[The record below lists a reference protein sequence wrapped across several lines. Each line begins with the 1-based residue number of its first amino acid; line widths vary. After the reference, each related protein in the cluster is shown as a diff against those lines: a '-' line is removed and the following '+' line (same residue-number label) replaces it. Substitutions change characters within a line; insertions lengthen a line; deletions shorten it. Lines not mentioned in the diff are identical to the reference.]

1 MSLLPNTVV
10 NGNCLEVMKEIDD
23 ASIDMILCDLPYGA
37 TQNSWDSVIPPAP
50 LWEQYERIIKPNG
63 AILLFGQDK
72 FTATM
77 MLSNPK
83 LHRYNIIWDKVLKSG
98 FLNAK
103 KMPLREHEDIMVFYK
118 SSPPYHPQMTVGEK
132 NHTKG
137 KAVGKQAEDVHSNRS
152 YGNYTLVESPDGNM
166 KYPASI
172 WRFPKPHPSVALHAT
187 EKPVDLL
194 RYAIR
199 TYTDRNAI
207 VLDNCC
213 GTGST
218 LIAAKLEGRRY
229 IGIDNGVCDKKKSP
243 YYGMPW
249 AQVAQIRLEAIDHEP
264 ADEPERHRPLG
275 EGTTEGV
282 ALPLGFLPEIGE
294 VVNILEPFKRLTIF
308 EPVEKDG
315 ETTEKKVTVGII
327 YRSDGLYA
335 WDNSR
340 VVPNEYDEAIKWSP
354 ASQLPEYAIRRKAIV
369 TKFEYK
375 PLRSFTADDIKL
387 LRLDYASQDDP
398 QLLMEEY
405 LPIKNFELL
414 YGWWKQH
421 YKATL
426 KDCDN
431 PQAIIL
437 HLASTD

>member
-1 MSLLPNTVV
+1 MADPFVGKLAFFRVYSGSMAAGSYVLNATKDK
-10 NGNCLEVMKEIDD
+10 KERVGR
-23 ASIDMILCDLPYGA
+23 ILQMHANKRQELDRVYSGDIA
-37 TQNSWDSVIPPAP
+37 AAV
-50 LWEQYERIIKPNG
+50 G
-63 AILLFGQDK
+63 FK
-72 FTATM
+72 FTTTGDTICDEQHPVILESMEFPEPVIELAIE
-77 MLSNPK
+77 PK
-83 LHRYNIIWDKVLKSG
+83 TKAG
-98 FLNAK
+98 QG
-103 KMPLREHEDIMVFYK
+103 KM
-118 SSPPYHPQMTVGEK
+118 
-132 NHTKG
+132 
-137 KAVGKQAEDVHSNRS
+137 
-152 YGNYTLVESPDGNM
+152 
-166 KYPASI
+166 
-172 WRFPKPHPSVALHAT
+172 
-187 EKPVDLL
+187 
-194 RYAIR
+194 
-199 TYTDRNAI
+199 
-207 VLDNCC
+207 
-213 GTGST
+213 
-218 LIAAKLEGRRY
+218 
-229 IGIDNGVCDKKKSP
+229 
-243 YYGMPW
+243 
-249 AQVAQIRLEAIDHEP
+249 
-264 ADEPERHRPLG
+264 
-275 EGTTEGV
+275 
-282 ALPLGFLPEIGE
+282 GE

-340 VVPNEYDEAIKWSP
+340 AIPNEYDEAIKWSP

>member
-50 LWEQYERIIKPNG
+50 LWEQYERII
-63 AILLFGQDK
+63 
-72 FTATM
+72 
-77 MLSNPK
+77 
-83 LHRYNIIWDKVLKSG
+83 
-98 FLNAK
+98 
-103 KMPLREHEDIMVFYK
+103 
-118 SSPPYHPQMTVGEK
+118 
-132 NHTKG
+132 
-137 KAVGKQAEDVHSNRS
+137 
-152 YGNYTLVESPDGNM
+152 
-166 KYPASI
+166 
-172 WRFPKPHPSVALHAT
+172 
-187 EKPVDLL
+187 
-194 RYAIR
+194 
-199 TYTDRNAI
+199 
-207 VLDNCC
+207 
-213 GTGST
+213 
-218 LIAAKLEGRRY
+218 
-229 IGIDNGVCDKKKSP
+229 
-243 YYGMPW
+243 
-249 AQVAQIRLEAIDHEP
+249 
-264 ADEPERHRPLG
+264 
-275 EGTTEGV
+275 
-282 ALPLGFLPEIGE
+282 
-294 VVNILEPFKRLTIF
+294 ILEPFKRLTIF

-340 VVPNEYDEAIKWSP
+340 AVPNEYDEAIKWSP

>member
-50 LWEQYERIIKPNG
+50 LWEQYERIIKP
-63 AILLFGQDK
+63 K
-72 FTATM
+72 
-77 MLSNPK
+77 
-83 LHRYNIIWDKVLKSG
+83 
-98 FLNAK
+98 
-103 KMPLREHEDIMVFYK
+103 
-118 SSPPYHPQMTVGEK
+118 MTVGEK

-275 EGTTEGV
+275 EGTTEEVCTPSGV
-282 ALPLGFLPEIGE
+282 SA
-294 VVNILEPFKRLTIF
+294 
-308 EPVEKDG
+308 
-315 ETTEKKVTVGII
+315 
-327 YRSDGLYA
+327 
-335 WDNSR
+335 
-340 VVPNEYDEAIKWSP
+340 
-354 ASQLPEYAIRRKAIV
+354 
-369 TKFEYK
+369 
-375 PLRSFTADDIKL
+375 
-387 LRLDYASQDDP
+387 
-398 QLLMEEY
+398 
-405 LPIKNFELL
+405 
-414 YGWWKQH
+414 
-421 YKATL
+421 
-426 KDCDN
+426 
-431 PQAIIL
+431 
-437 HLASTD
+437 